1 MFEEGKPKRK
11 IYMKKYMNKHNK
23 NQYQEISDKEKQK
36 SKNTKKLVS
45 KFV

>member
-1 MFEEGKPKRK
+1 MFEEDKPKRK

-23 NQYQEISDKEKQK
+23 NQYQEISDKDKQK